1 MLVYPAGFPSG
12 VEDGGNINIIRGAHL
27 YCDTTAESADVSP
40 ASQSGMSVSGSA
52 ANDRAMEEGWM
63 KGKVHPVT
71 GQPLRCERLDL
82 PPGSLICCNTRAPH
96 PALTSATLTSLSLRR
111 RFGKTGRIG

>member
-40 ASQSGMSVSGSA
+40 ASQSGMSVSGSV

-63 KGKVHPVT
+63 KGKTHPVT

-82 PPGSLICCNTRAPH
+82 PRARS
-96 PALTSATLTSLSLRR
+96 SAATHVRHTQPRPLSRSPL
-111 RFGKTGRIG
+111 

>member
-63 KGKVHPVT
+63 KGKAHPVT

-82 PPGSLICCNTRAPH
+82 PPGSLICCNTRAPQ
-96 PALTSATLTSLSLRR
+96 PAVTCSTL
-111 RFGKTGRIG
+111 